1 MIKGITP
8 KLAEAG
14 KIKIGGLGPERPKE
28 RGGTYRM
35 PQKYDHFLITTT
47 NRTPAG
53 DLEIDNALMAE
64 LEADTD
70 GEVRAI
76 PIVLHSDEIDEVF
89 PTAYALYSGRR
100 CACRGD
106 GETAL
111 KRELTKGDKKQ
122 YTGASKSVPCPCE
135 YLKAATGPV
144 CKPNGKLFCSIA
156 VTGAAIAG
164 AVHVWR
170 TTSIISIEQMIGS
183 LLQIRSI
190 CGTLRNVPLW
200 LRVRPITV
208 EPPGVKGAITV
219 YCCHVELRA
228 ADIAVIQRNALDAA
242 KLRRELG
249 SDGREYREMLTL
261 PAHDE
266 TTDEQSDIAQEFYP
280 EDRSNAGIG
289 PELPAAAPM
298 DALTDRLEKQAAAN
312 GKTKAAPAKPSS
324 TNAKPKPKKSA
335 KPKPAP
341 PPPENEDADSVDPKQ
356 ELSDMAADLWGKN
369 SAKTLAAAC
378 DEAGIDIDKMTPA
391 EAGQMIDVLIAIKDA
406 Q

>member
-8 KLAEAG
+8 KLAETG
-14 KIKIGGLGPERPKE
+14 KIKIGGLGPERKKE
-28 RGGTYRM
+28 RGGTYRT

-53 DLEIDNALMAE
+53 DLEIDNKLMAE

-70 GEVRAI
+70 GEVREI
-76 PIVLHSDEIDEVF
+76 PIVLHSDAIDEVF

-106 GETAL
+106 GETAMQ
-111 KRELTKGDKKQ
+111 REGKNNHGLTK
-122 YTGASKSVPCPCE
+122 SVSCPCE
-135 YLKAATGPV
+135 YLRAEKGTA

-156 VTGAAIAG
+156 VSGAAIAG

-183 LLQIRSI
+183 LLQIKSI
-190 CGTLRNVPLW
+190 CGTLRGVPLW
-200 LRVRPITV
+200 LRVKPITV

-228 ADIAVIQRNALDAA
+228 ADIAVIQRNALEAA

-280 EDRSNAGIG
+280 EDRSNAEAENET
-289 PELPAAAPM
+289 PPASGM
-298 DALTDRLEKQAAAN
+298 DGLTARLKNQAAEN
-312 GKTKAAPAKPSS
+312 GKAEPPS
-324 TNAKPKPKKSA
+324 
-335 KPKPAP
+335 
-341 PPPENEDADSVDPKQ
+341 ENPDADPVDPRL

-369 SAKTLAAAC
+369 SARTLAAAC
-378 DEAGIDIDKMTPA
+378 DEQGINLDEITPA
-391 EAGQMIDVLIAIKDA
+391 EAGRMIDILILIKEEG